1 LRGKTGLLNRAAS
14 PHVKTFLRPHL
25 IGPFSDLLIA
35 AVTSPLML
43 LYLDQI
49 GSVGPNSERVSN
61 RPDAGLNENLAREL
75 LELHTLGVTGPY
87 LQSDVQEVIKVL
99 AGLHVRMGV
108 GQCFDVI
115 FPNPGP
121 RWFLANPTD
130 QRHSRYSS
138 ALDQPRTA
146 PHNSPTYY
154 HKTCPE
160 FRVGPARGRA
170 DYAYDNALSRN

>member
-1 LRGKTGLLNRAAS
+1 LNRAAS

-99 AGLHVRMGV
+99 AGLHVRMGS
-108 GQCFDVI
+108 GSAFRRNFFRTRDQDGSWQTLRI
-115 FPNPGP
+115 NATADIHQLLTN
-121 RWFLANPTD
+121 LARHPT
-130 QRHSRYSS
+130 
-138 ALDQPRTA
+138 TA
-146 PHNSPTYY
+146 QHIATKITQN
-154 HKTCPE
+154 
-160 FRVGPARGRA
+160 FV
-170 DYAYDNALSRN
+170 